1 MEPSSQS
8 IFNLCKELESEM
20 MGKHEK
26 LPIIA
31 YNHILHVRQDV
42 EFVEMLTIV
51 GSALFSFR

>member
-20 MGKHEK
+20 MGRHEK
-26 LPIIA
+26 LPITA

-42 EFVEMLTIV
+42 KFVEMLTIV
-51 GSALFSFR
+51 GYALFSFR